1 MDSTL
6 KQMLDGLGFSIRN
19 YESSLGPRN
28 GKLIEAKQ
36 LLDGLVASAE
46 SGADMAG
53 ICMDPGFAQVAALIG
68 ELASEPPL
76 PARELE
82 AMKGESEA
90 VDGIPPAAVA
100 AAGYHMAFD
109 SLPPGEREKQKI
121 FYDRV
126 FELERQALNALHFNT
141 LLMEDTVL
149 LDMSRIPLRDA
160 ALATLEQAES
170 IFSPTVNFQQRLAAS
185 TYERVS
191 TLTELE
197 FEGTKMAALSNTE
210 HQWDS
215 LYIEVIGL
223 LPACAQAI
231 ESFGP
236 NDDSIAKLKNSHR
249 FMAGFMGITWDD
261 VFSDP
266 RYLLFWNNV
275 FWPRIP
281 GEKRLLHNVTT
292 PEGWRD
298 TLKTKFYDPF
308 VKDEPPLRHDPE
320 KARVRFRGR
329 EYSSGETL
337 DVLNDPP
344 RPNIDWEPGL
354 L

>member
-19 YESSLGPRN
+19 HESSLGPRN
-28 GKLIEAKQ
+28 EKLVRAKQ
-36 LLDGLVASAE
+36 LLDELVAKAE
-46 SGADMAG
+46 SGADMAR
-53 ICMDPGFAQVAALIG
+53 ICMDPGFAQVATLIG

-76 PARELE
+76 PKEELE
-82 AMKGESEA
+82 AMKGGPEA
-90 VDGIPPAAVA
+90 ADGIPPAGIA

-109 SLPPGEREKQKI
+109 SLPPGEREKQKVY
-121 FYDRV
+121 YDLI
-126 FELERQALNALHFNT
+126 FELERQAENALHFNT

-149 LDMSRIPLRDA
+149 LDMSRIPLRDV

-170 IFSPTVNFQQRLAAS
+170 IFSPTVNFQQKLAAR

-191 TLTELE
+191 TITELE
-197 FEGTKMAALSNTE
+197 YEGTKMAALSNTE
-210 HQWDS
+210 HPWDA

-275 FWPRIP
+275 FWPRVP
-281 GEKRLLHNVTT
+281 VEKRLLHNVTT

-308 VKDEPPLRHDPE
+308 VKDEPPLGRDPE
-320 KARVRFRGR
+320 KARVRFWGKDFP
-329 EYSSGETL
+329 SDKTL

-344 RPNIDWEPGL
+344 RPDIDRNER
-354 L
+354 

>member
-6 KQMLDGLGFSIRN
+6 RQMLDGLGFSLRN

-28 GKLIEAKQ
+28 GKLIKAKQ
-36 LLDGLVASAE
+36 LLFGLVARAE

-68 ELASEPPL
+68 ELASEPPPPPEGL
-76 PARELE
+76 DALKDEPRET
-82 AMKGESEA
+82 
-90 VDGIPPAAVA
+90 DGIPPAAIA

-109 SLPPGEREKQKI
+109 SLPPGERERQRV
-121 FYDRV
+121 FYDRI
-126 FELERQALNALHFNT
+126 FELERQAENAIHFNALM
-141 LLMEDTVL
+141 MEDTVL
-149 LDMSRIPLRDA
+149 LDMSRIPLRDSA
-160 ALATLEQAES
+160 IATLGQAES
-170 IFSPTVNFQQRLAAS
+170 VFSPTVNFQQRLAAQ

-191 TLTELE
+191 TVTELE
-197 FEGTKMAALSNTE
+197 YEGTKMAALANTE
-210 HQWDS
+210 HQWDA

-236 NDDSIAKLKNSHR
+236 NDDSVAKLKNSHR
-249 FMAGFMGITWDD
+249 FMTEFMGITWDD
-261 VFSDP
+261 VFNDP

-275 FWPRIP
+275 FWPRVP
-281 GEKRLLHNVTT
+281 AEKRLLHNVTT

-308 VKDEPPLRHDPE
+308 VRDGPPIRRDPK
-320 KARVRFRGR
+320 KARVRLWGR
-329 EYSSGETL
+329 DYPSEKTL
-337 DVLNDPP
+337 DLLNDPP
-344 RPNIDWEPGL
+344 RPDIDRNER
-354 L
+354 